1 MRVSDRESILYL
13 DKHTRIQYLSHRKG
27 MNALRRLTSATA
39 VHIHNVWKLMNS
51 DQHLD
56 LQQVAGYLS
65 MGVYQRIFLTCDM
78 HRNRMNWPIL
88 FSHKPETCKN
98 KLTDAKHPKAG
109 HLWPA
114 SEMPFE
120 WRFAGGLMVARP
132 RIQAAWGSC
141 AT

>member
-1 MRVSDRESILYL
+1 MRVSDRESILYENSVL
-13 DKHTRIQYLSHRKG
+13 I
-27 MNALRRLTSATA
+27 TSARHECSAQT
-39 VHIHNVWKLMNS
+39 HKRHRCSHKVWKLMNS

-65 MGVYQRIFLTCDM
+65 MGVYRRIFLTCDM

-98 KLTDAKHPKAG
+98 KLTDAKHPNAG

-132 RIQAAWGSC
+132 CIHAAWGSW
-141 AT
+141 TT